1 MTLGRNQ
8 SEISAEVSDAGAK
21 SGAILAAVRGS
32 RIVTYKIFK
41 DYNAIFAKKRIDLPC
56 GNEANERV

>member
-56 GNEANERV
+56 RNEAE